1 MKNILILGATG
12 SLGGAFM
19 RECLVRGWNVRALS
33 RKKSGFADGVEW
45 ILGDAENLGDVMAAA
60 NGVDAIFH
68 AVNPAG
74 YKNWE
79 VSPELMLE
87 NTIKAAKKAGAII
100 LFPGNIYNYAPI
112 LGENIADNS
121 PQNPISEKGMI
132 RVRLEELLEKET
144 DIKTIILRMGDFFGP
159 QSGSSWLTEGIIQ
172 KNKPINSISSPSK
185 TPNIRHQWA
194 YLPDCAKCFAELLEK
209 ADGLPNFSRFNFDN
223 HYFSNAELAGVIG
236 EITGHDI
243 KINQLPW
250 WLFTLIAPFNITI
263 SEIIKMRYLWDYEMR
278 FDGAGLKEILGNNI
292 PHTDLKPALRETLKY
307 YGCL

>member
-1 MKNILILGATG
+1 MKNILILGASG

-19 RECLVRGWNVRALS
+19 RECLVRGWNVRSLS
-33 RKKSGFADGVEW
+33 RKKSGFENGVEW
-45 ILGDAENLGDVMAAA
+45 ILGDAENSGDVLATAKGM
-60 NGVDAIFH
+60 DAIFH

-79 VSPELMLE
+79 TSPELMLK
-87 NTIKAAKKAGAII
+87 NTIHAAKQVGAII

-132 RVRLEELLEKET
+132 RVRLEKLLENEKGV
-144 DIKTIILRMGDFFGP
+144 KTIILRMGDFFGA

-172 KNKPINSISSPSK
+172 KGKAVNSINSPSK
-185 TPNIRHQWA
+185 NPATRHQWA
-194 YLPDCAKCFAELLEK
+194 YLPDCAKCFANLLER
-209 ADGLPNFSRFNFDN
+209 ADGLQGVARFNFDN
-223 HYFSNAELAGVIG
+223 HYFSSAELAGAIG
-236 EITGHDI
+236 EITGRTI

-250 WLFTLIAPFNITI
+250 WLFTLIAPFNKTI

-278 FDGAGLKEILGNNI
+278 FDGVGLKEILGNNI
-292 PHTDLKPALRETLKY
+292 PHTDLKTALKETLKAY
-307 YGCL
+307 ECL